1 VLTVS
6 GNVTFE
12 TTGTGSSREILVGA
26 TSVSGFLG
34 DNGGT
39 VSDTS
44 DDTGVRLA
52 NGTLLGV
59 VGASGT
65 LALNATGNLS
75 LLGLPQ
81 LTFAGNAILE
91 INSTASRVTRSLN
104 VGGVNRTLDVAPS
117 LERLALRNVL
127 ATFTDFVELTGDFS
141 VERIVS
147 GSTTTLQLAASGIAH
162 FLGTQ
167 RGLTDEF
174 GIRVSNAAA
183 ALVIEKP
190 SGLAP
195 KFAVRTNLGTVS
207 IPGLPDL
214 DLDGLTNLEINRLG
228 RIINVSIPDL
238 NGVNIPLSFAAPD
251 LINRF
256 GGSLKLDIEN
266 FTTLEG
272 RFSFEKLQTAG
283 MTEIRVAGTNI
294 NAVPDPTRTAS
305 LATATMWVPE
315 SPAPNWGRA
324 VP

>member
-1 VLTVS
+1 MAPGVIVLSKAGLAADLSVTVAESIDNVNFEGTFGLAINSTSTSVSETVTVDGNPRTISLPAGPYTRLTATNTTLSTDVLTVS

-147 GSTTTLQLAASGIAH
+147 GSTTTLQLAASGIGA
-162 FLGTQ
+162 FLAQHAVSPMNSAFASPTPPQ
-167 RGLTDEF
+167 RSSSKSPQASPQNSPF
-174 GIRVSNAAA
+174 APISV
-183 ALVIEKP
+183 P
-190 SGLAP
+190 SP
-195 KFAVRTNLGTVS
+195 S
-207 IPGLPDL
+207 PDFQ
-214 DLDGLTNLEINRLG
+214 I
-228 RIINVSIPDL
+228 
-238 NGVNIPLSFAAPD
+238 
-251 LINRF
+251 LI
-256 GGSLKLDIEN
+256 L
-266 FTTLEG
+266 
-272 RFSFEKLQTAG
+272 
-283 MTEIRVAGTNI
+283 
-294 NAVPDPTRTAS
+294 TAS
-305 LATATMWVPE
+305 RTSKSTASVVSSTSASQTSME
-315 SPAPNWGRA
+315 SIFH
-324 VP
+324 